1 MLFLE
6 ARIAPGVLPSPGT
19 RSCSVARERVNPH
32 ADVQRIGTQVGRA
45 EAPELVGRRRFIGHG
60 RHSKMWLVP
69 LVLRARLGWVAAFVR
84 KSPLTRRSAA
94 QYVESDART
103 AQRGGWSGDGR
114 YGSRRR
120 RGGTA
125 GKRRALPHARAILLR
140 RLLGNRRAASLHPS
154 GVFRAPADA
163 PAAGSEI
170 GKTRWEVPYLEPDE
184 EAWREH
190 RATLEAHLPSVIS
203 RSRGRRPTA
212 LSATCGGPRNVGGH
226 APARTF
232 SAPWS
237 RSLRGSIHRGRID
250 RCCRMPSP

>member
-1 MLFLE
+1 MDVTDHEGAEE
-6 ARIAPGVLPSPGT
+6 A
-19 RSCSVARERVNPH
+19 
-32 ADVQRIGTQVGRA
+32 
-45 EAPELVGRRRFIGHG
+45 
-60 RHSKMWLVP
+60 
-69 LVLRARLGWVAAFVR
+69 LRASEERFRTLVQFSFDVYWETDAQHRF
-84 KSPLTRRSAA
+84 TRQEFS
-94 QYVESDART
+94 EH
-103 AQRGGWSGDGR
+103 
-114 YGSRRR
+114 
-120 RGGTA
+120 
-125 GKRRALPHARAILLR
+125 L
-140 RLLGNRRAASLHPS
+140 
-154 GVFRAPADA
+154 ADA